1 MIAKIVIL
9 VVASL
14 ILAVSGSS
22 VEPDILNKV
31 DMKNGVIDVNEK
43 GSYMKSQDLTVMSS
57 SSSTARLGHSL
68 SGMDDGIRSLQLT
81 IYSSCTGLSVP
92 IGNWVNGT
100 CAAFE
105 TSDCCKLG
113 VKTYSSCGAL
123 QEPNDD
129 WVDGTCYGLEAS
141 DCCKVSPGGNALF
154 WVIFLA
160 IVLGIVACSCACC
173 TCCPL
178 HSKMCCARKDQPT
191 NTPVV
196 TAIPAGNA
204 HDGGHTE
211 TVNAKED
218 TPQ

>member
-31 DMKNGVIDVNEK
+31 DMKNGVFDVNEK
-43 GSYMKSQDLTVMSS
+43 GSYMESQDLTVMSS
-57 SSSTARLGHSL
+57 SSSTTRLGHSL
-68 SGMDDGIRSLQLT
+68 SGMDDGIRSLQILVYT
-81 IYSSCTGLSVP
+81 
-92 IGNWVNGT
+92 
-100 CAAFE
+100 
-105 TSDCCKLG
+105 
-113 VKTYSSCGAL
+113 SCGAL
-123 QEPNDD
+123 AEPTDN
-129 WVDGTCYGLEAS
+129 WENGICYGLEAS
-141 DCCKVSPGGNALF
+141 DCCKFSPGGIVLTV
-154 WVIFLA
+154 VILLA

-173 TCCPL
+173 RCCPL
-178 HSKMCCARKDQPT
+178 YSKMCCARKDQST